1 MNTKNKSRLL
11 REDDII
17 RAVDKHT
24 NDDNT
29 LDNDITCILEEVKS
43 PWIKC
48 IEGQMPEDFE
58 ENKDKKIINVLVT
71 TSTGK
76 VTKVQRMYNEWAG
89 GKYWSWGRI
98 YGNPKAWMPLP
109 EPYVERK

>member
-1 MNTKNKSRLL
+1 MNKLRLL
-11 REDDII
+11 REEDVVKV
-17 RAVDKHT
+17 VDKHT

-58 ENKDKKIINVLVT
+58 ENNDKKIINVLVT
-71 TSTGK
+71 TASGK
-76 VTKVQRMYNEWAG
+76 VTKVQRMYNCGVNSHW
-89 GKYWSWGRI
+89 YWGRI
-98 YGNPKAWMPLP
+98 YGKVKAWMPLP
-109 EPYVERK
+109 KPYVE